1 MGVYLDSKTGY
12 TLYKNELEK
21 PYFVDKTRLLE
32 ELIPMICEGSNYICI
47 TRPRRFGKTVI
58 ANMIAAF
65 FSRSCE
71 AKDIFEGLY
80 ISSVKNYKQ
89 YINKYA
95 VIHIS
100 FNDIATECLS
110 YDSYIKRI
118 EKKLI
123 RDLKREYPEVELEED
138 EYLVDV
144 FCDIYAEDESAQFIF
159 VLDEWDYIFHQEFAS
174 ENDKKKYLTFLRS
187 LLKDR
192 PYVKFVYMTGIL
204 PIAKYSSGS
213 ELNMF
218 AEYTMAGE
226 ERFSEYFG
234 FTEQE
239 VDELYERYQERNKNA
254 LKVSREGL
262 KLWYDGYNTQSGEK
276 LYNPRS
282 VVMALSNNNLGNYWT
297 SSGPYDEIY
306 YYISNNVADVRDDLA
321 LMIAGESVP
330 VRIYEY
336 AATSQNLK
344 TKEEI
349 FSAMVVYGF
358 LKYEKGRV
366 SVPNRELME
375 KFSDMLRK
383 EPSLGYVYR
392 LANISSKMLQ
402 ATLAGDT
409 DTMSEIITYAHNT
422 EVPILSYNNET
433 ELSAVINLIYL
444 AARDEYRVERE
455 DKAGRGFV
463 DFIFYPIR
471 YDQDCIILELKVDH
485 TPEDAI
491 RQICE
496 KEYALRFRGKT
507 AEQIRYTGRILA
519 VGISYNKETKEH
531 KCKVEVL

>member
-1 MGVYLDSKTGY
+1 MGNYLDSKTGY

-21 PYFVDKTRLLE
+21 AYFVDKTRLLE
-32 ELIPMICEGSNYICI
+32 ELIPMIGEESNYVCV

-65 FSRSCE
+65 FSRSCASE
-71 AKDIFEGLY
+71 ALFERLY
-80 ISSVKNYKQ
+80 ISSVENYRQ
-89 YINKYA
+89 YMNKFA

-100 FNDIATECLS
+100 FNDIASECSS
-110 YDSYIKRI
+110 YTSYIQRI
-118 EKKLI
+118 ERKLI
-123 RDLKREYPEVELEED
+123 RDLKREYPDVELEEG
-138 EYLVDV
+138 ESLVDV
-144 FCDIYAEDESAQFIF
+144 LGDIYAVDESAQFIF
-159 VLDEWDYIFHQEFAS
+159 VLDEWDYIFHRDFAAES
-174 ENDKKKYLTFLRS
+174 DQKKFLAFLRT

-192 PYVKFVYMTGIL
+192 PYVKFAYMTGIL

-239 VDELYERYQERNKNA
+239 VDALYERYREKNRNNR
-254 LKVSREGL
+254 KVSREGL
-262 KLWYDGYNTQSGEK
+262 RFWYDGYSTKSGEK

-297 SSGPYDEIY
+297 SSGPYDEIF
-306 YYISNNVADVRDDLA
+306 YYISGNVSAVRDDLA
-321 LMIAGESVP
+321 LMAAGESVP
-330 VRIYEY
+330 AKIYEY
-336 AATSQNLK
+336 AATAQNLR

-358 LKYEKGRV
+358 LKYENGMV

-392 LANISSKMLQ
+392 LAHVSSRMLR

-409 DTMSEIITYAHNT
+409 ETMSEIISYAHNT

-433 ELSAVINLIYL
+433 ELSAIVNLVYL

-455 DKAGRGFV
+455 DKAGKGFV
-463 DFIFYPIR
+463 DFIFYPVR
-471 YDQDCIILELKVDH
+471 QDQDCIILELKADH
-485 TPEDAI
+485 TPEEAI
-491 RQICE
+491 RQIKE
-496 KEYALRFRGKT
+496 KEHALRFRGKT
-507 AEQIRYTGRILA
+507 AEQSRFRGRILA
-519 VGISYNKETKEH
+519 VGISYNRDTKEH
-531 KCKVEVL
+531 KCKVQVL

>member
-1 MGVYLDSKTGY
+1 M
-12 TLYKNELEK
+12 
-21 PYFVDKTRLLE
+21 
-32 ELIPMICEGSNYICI
+32 
-47 TRPRRFGKTVI
+47 
-58 ANMIAAF
+58 
-65 FSRSCE
+65 
-71 AKDIFEGLY
+71 
-80 ISSVKNYKQ
+80 
-89 YINKYA
+89 
-95 VIHIS
+95 
-100 FNDIATECLS
+100 
-110 YDSYIKRI
+110 
-118 EKKLI
+118 
-123 RDLKREYPEVELEED
+123 
-138 EYLVDV
+138 
-144 FCDIYAEDESAQFIF
+144 
-159 VLDEWDYIFHQEFAS
+159 
-174 ENDKKKYLTFLRS
+174 KKYLTFLRS

-239 VDELYERYQERNKNA
+239 VDELYERYQKRNKNA

-402 ATLAGDT
+402 ATLASDT

>member
-1 MGVYLDSKTGY
+1 MGIYLDSKTGY

-21 PYFVDKTRLLE
+21 PYFVDKTGFLE
-32 ELIPMICEGSNYICI
+32 EMIPMVGEGSNYVCV
-47 TRPRRFGKTVI
+47 TRPRRFGKTVV
-58 ANMIAAF
+58 ANMLAAF
-65 FSRSCE
+65 FSRSCD

-89 YINKYA
+89 YMNKYA

-100 FNDIATECLS
+100 FNDIATEFQS

-123 RDLKREYPEVELEED
+123 RDLKREYSDIEFEED
-138 EYLVDV
+138 EYLIDV
-144 FCDIYAEDESAQFIF
+144 LCDIYAENEAAQFIF
-159 VLDEWDYIFHQEFAS
+159 ILDEWDYIFHQDFVS
-174 ENDKKKYLTFLRS
+174 ETDKKKFLTFLRS

-192 PYVKFVYMTGIL
+192 PYVKLAYMTGIL

-234 FTEQE
+234 FTEKD
-239 VDELYERYQERNKNA
+239 VDVLYERYREKNKKILN
-254 LKVSREGL
+254 VSREGL
-262 KLWYDGYNTQSGEK
+262 KLWYDGYSTKSGEK

-297 SSGPYDEIY
+297 SSGPYDEIF
-306 YYISNNVADVRDDLA
+306 YYISNNIAEIRDDLA
-321 LMIAGESVP
+321 LMISGESVP
-330 VRIYEY
+330 IRIYEY
-336 AATSQNLK
+336 AATSQKLK

-375 KFSDMLRK
+375 KFSDMLLK
-383 EPSLGYVYR
+383 EPSLGYIHR

-422 EVPILSYNNET
+422 EIPILSYNNET
-433 ELSAVINLIYL
+433 ELSAIINLVYL

-485 TPEDAI
+485 TPEEAI
-491 RQICE
+491 KQILE
-496 KEYALRFRGKT
+496 KEYVLRFRGKI
-507 AEQIRYTGRILA
+507 AEKNRYTGRILA
-519 VGISYNKETKEH
+519 VGISYNRETKEH

>member
-1 MGVYLDSKTGY
+1 M
-12 TLYKNELEK
+12 
-21 PYFVDKTRLLE
+21 
-32 ELIPMICEGSNYICI
+32 
-47 TRPRRFGKTVI
+47 
-58 ANMIAAF
+58 
-65 FSRSCE
+65 
-71 AKDIFEGLY
+71 
-80 ISSVKNYKQ
+80 
-89 YINKYA
+89 
-95 VIHIS
+95 
-100 FNDIATECLS
+100 
-110 YDSYIKRI
+110 
-118 EKKLI
+118 
-123 RDLKREYPEVELEED
+123 
-138 EYLVDV
+138 
-144 FCDIYAEDESAQFIF
+144 
-159 VLDEWDYIFHQEFAS
+159 
-174 ENDKKKYLTFLRS
+174 
-187 LLKDR
+187 
-192 PYVKFVYMTGIL
+192 
-204 PIAKYSSGS
+204 
-213 ELNMF
+213 
-218 AEYTMAGE
+218 
-226 ERFSEYFG
+226 
-234 FTEQE
+234 
-239 VDELYERYQERNKNA
+239 
-254 LKVSREGL
+254 KVSREGL

-422 EVPILSYNNET
+422 EVPNLSYNNET
-433 ELSAVINLIYL
+433 ELSAVINLVYL